1 MKKTKFYIGLALLV
15 QAFVAFASFFIFLI
29 KKKNVLAAISATL
42 GTISGLA
49 GSYMMY
55 ECKTETCLLKSEDEP
70 SDSMSES
77 VAEDD
82 IDIDSKE
89 MFERN
94 D

>member
-1 MKKTKFYIGLALLV
+1 MKKTKLYIGLALLV
-15 QAFVAFASFFIFLI
+15 QAFAAFASFFVFLV

-49 GSYMMY
+49 GSYMIY
-55 ECKTETCLLKSEDEP
+55 ECKTESGLLKSEEEP
-70 SDSMSES
+70 SDTMSES

>member
-1 MKKTKFYIGLALLV
+1 MKKTKYFIGLALLV
-15 QAFVAFASFFIFLI
+15 QAFASFASFFVFLI
-29 KKKNVLAAISATL
+29 KKKNVFAAISATL

-49 GSYMMY
+49 GSYMIY
-55 ECKTETCLLKSEDEP
+55 ECKTESNLLKSEEEP